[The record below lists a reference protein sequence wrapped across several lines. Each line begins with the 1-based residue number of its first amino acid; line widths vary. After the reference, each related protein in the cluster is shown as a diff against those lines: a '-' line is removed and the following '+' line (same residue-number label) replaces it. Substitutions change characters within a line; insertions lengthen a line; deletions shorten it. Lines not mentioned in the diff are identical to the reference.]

1 MFDEKQNKKILQTS
15 GRLQNLKMGNTS
27 AKSPNKIYTLPI
39 NENLSFRIEEM
50 SAEEVNELGSYGQ
63 MIVVFDGSGSM
74 QPHYLTLRR
83 IAQIAIKGG
92 ADAIFFAT
100 TAMLIVQETKD
111 GEADLSDSAL
121 GSCINGV
128 TDYKAALDIIAE
140 MCSPSTVVLFMTDG
154 QPNHGG
160 EWISVVQ
167 RIHKVLDVKQGGQMQ
182 SLFLSENATE
192 EEKSTMQKLC
202 TVGQSPAFV
211 TAST

>member
-1 MFDEKQNKKILQTS
+1 
-15 GRLQNLKMGNTS
+15 MGNTTT
-27 AKSPNKIYTLPI
+27 KSSNKIYTLPI
-39 NENLSFRIEEM
+39 NENLSFLIEEL

-74 QPHYLTLRR
+74 QQHYQTLRR
-83 IAQIAIKGG
+83 IAQIAIEGG

-100 TAMLIVQETKD
+100 TAMLIVQETKN

-121 GSCINGV
+121 GSCINGM
-128 TDYKAALDIIAE
+128 TDYKAALDIVAQ

-160 EWISVVQ
+160 DWISVVQ
-167 RIHKVLDVKQGGQMQ
+167 RIHKVLDVKKGGHMQ

-192 EEKSTMQKLC
+192 ADKSIMRKLC

-211 TAST
+211 TSTTYVFFCFFFVFMIYM